1 MDLIMYLTEKVA
13 QNLLCE
19 GGRHGAEL
27 ERKEGGSFRQFL
39 YFNQVW

>member
-1 MDLIMYLTEKVA
+1 MGLIMYLTEKVA

-27 ERKEGGSFRQFL
+27 ERKEGGIIQAVYLF
-39 YFNQVW
+39 